1 MNFYKNQFILLTS
14 STKCNVLASL
24 VYLDFNVNTISE
36 SKYKSLAVASMMLLL
51 LSWLLG
57 PGLVATPHRAGAAT
71 VDPTVRHEQ
80 GRSL

>member
-1 MNFYKNQFILLTS
+1 M
-14 STKCNVLASL
+14 
-24 VYLDFNVNTISE
+24 NTISE
-36 SKYKSLAVASMMLLL
+36 SKYKSLAVVSMMLLL